1 MVVEGNT
8 WVNDKKMEITSAEF
22 VISNTDVKKC
32 PAGIF
37 PEYAFIGR
45 SNEMC
50 IRDRYLAVHNRKI
63 VHLNQPDYLSN
74 KAFMNEYGSSSNL
87 VVLLLL

>member
-1 MVVEGNT
+1 MGNNQGYWT
-8 WVNDKKMEITSAEF
+8 HEPILK
-22 VISNTDVKKC
+22 
-32 PAGIF
+32 
-37 PEYAFIGR
+37 
-45 SNEMC
+45 
-50 IRDRYLAVHNRKI
+50 YLAVHNRKI